1 MSRTRSTA
9 RVCAWALVVTILLSS
24 GWTPSPA
31 RAADARPV
39 RIASTATLERSGL
52 LAVLLPAFAQASGHG
67 VRVLGR
73 GPAQAA
79 ALGRRGEVDV
89 LLASDGPDADG
100 LFAEGVARSRIAVFE
115 ARFVIAGPASDP
127 AGVAKAKTVEAAIGQ
142 IFRFRAPF
150 VRRLDD
156 SDVRERE
163 RALFKAAGVDSEVR
177 WESLVEVTT
186 GMIAALETAGEKQAY
201 VIADL
206 ASFLAA
212 KEETKLVAL
221 SSDAKPLRQTYSILQ
236 LDAQKIGQP
245 IDAEGAFAFERFLV
259 GPKGQALIR
268 EFGRE
273 KFGEAVFT
281 PLVGENAR

>member
-1 MSRTRSTA
+1 VRA
-9 RVCAWALVVTILLSS
+9 IGVVILLLVAAM
-24 GWTPSPA
+24 PSPG

-52 LAVLLPAFAQASGHG
+52 LAVLLPAFAQESGRG

-73 GPAQAA
+73 GPAQVA

-89 LLASDGPDADG
+89 VLASEGADADALHADG
-100 LFAEGVARSRIAVFE
+100 IARSRIPVFE
-115 ARFVIAGPASDP
+115 ARFVIAGPESDP
-127 AGVAKAKTVEAAIGQ
+127 AGVARAKTVEAAIGQ

-186 GMIAALETAGEKQAY
+186 GMIAALETAGEKRAY

-206 ASFLAA
+206 ASFLAS

-221 SSDAKPLRQTYSILQ
+221 STDAKALRQTYSILQ
-236 LDAQKIGQP
+236 LDAQRVGQP

-268 EFGRE
+268 DFGRE
-273 KFGEAVFT
+273 KLGEAVFA
-281 PLVGENAR
+281 PLVGEGAR